1 MEAKLVALDVIFI
14 EAEWLKS
21 FWKIFFFLPKPKPP
35 ISLHCDSQV
44 AIAKVKSK
52 NYNKKI
58 DI

>member
-21 FWKIFFFLPKPKPP
+21 FWMIFFFLPKPKPP

-52 NYNKKI
+52 NYNKK
-58 DI
+58 